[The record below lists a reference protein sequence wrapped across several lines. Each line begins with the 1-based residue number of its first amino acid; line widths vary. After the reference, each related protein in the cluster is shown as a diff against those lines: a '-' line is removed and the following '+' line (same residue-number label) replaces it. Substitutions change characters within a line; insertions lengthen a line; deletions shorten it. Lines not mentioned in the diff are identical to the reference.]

1 MKTKTPAIPYVVWMA
16 VFVVVP
22 LLLIVVYAFT
32 NYDGKFTLENFTNLD
47 VFLQVCGNSLYL
59 AAVATLICL
68 LIAYPF
74 AYFLAQTGPATRKV
88 AMLFIMLPM
97 WMNFLLRTYAWMSIL
112 ENHGFLNQILA
123 LVGIGP
129 LHIINTDAAVILG
142 MVYNFLPFMILPIFS
157 VIEKLDRRYIEAAQ
171 DLGAGKMQVFR
182 RVIFPLSVPGVISG
196 IMMVFIPSISTF
208 AISKLLGGGMSFLLG
223 DLIEMQ
229 FLGSAYK
236 RHLAYDAAAGD
247 YCHAHYEPLRRRRRR
262 GGDDVMQNRNPAIAK
277 VLNVLVFLFLY
288 LPIAVLIIFSFN
300 DSKSRTVW
308 SGFSLHW
315 YQELFQDE
323 EILSA
328 FSTTLTVSV
337 LAALIATVLGTAAA
351 IGFHAMKRRP
361 RYLLMTINNI
371 PMTNADIITG
381 VSLMLLFVFTGNML
395 GFSLGFG
402 TLLVAHIT
410 FNIPYVVLAVLPK
423 LRQLNPNLG
432 EAAMDLGATPWQAF
446 WKVLMP
452 ELRPGILNG
461 LLIAFT
467 LSIDDFVISYFT
479 AGSEVST
486 LAMQIYAMTRK
497 RISPEVNALSTILFV
512 VVLSLLLIVNFRE
525 MHQTK
530 QAEKRDKALQKD
542 GVKGGT
548 R

>member
-1 MKTKTPAIPYVVWMA
+1 
-16 VFVVVP
+16 
-22 LLLIVVYAFT
+22 
-32 NYDGKFTLENFTNLD
+32 
-47 VFLQVCGNSLYL
+47 
-59 AAVATLICL
+59 
-68 LIAYPF
+68 
-74 AYFLAQTGPATRKV
+74 
-88 AMLFIMLPM
+88 
-97 WMNFLLRTYAWMSIL
+97 
-112 ENHGFLNQILA
+112 
-123 LVGIGP
+123 
-129 LHIINTDAAVILG
+129 
-142 MVYNFLPFMILPIFS
+142 
-157 VIEKLDRRYIEAAQ
+157 
-171 DLGAGKMQVFR
+171 
-182 RVIFPLSVPGVISG
+182 
-196 IMMVFIPSISTF
+196 
-208 AISKLLGGGMSFLLG
+208 
-223 DLIEMQ
+223 
-229 FLGSAYK
+229 
-236 RHLAYDAAAGD
+236 
-247 YCHAHYEPLRRRRRR
+247 
-262 GGDDVMQNRNPAIAK
+262 MQNKNPVIAR

-337 LAALIATVLGTAAA
+337 LAAVIATVLGTAAA
-351 IGFHAMKRRP
+351 IGFHSMKRRP
-361 RYLLMTINNI
+361 RHLLMTINNI

-381 VSLMLLFVFTGNML
+381 VSLMLLFVFTGNLL

-461 LLIAFT
+461 MLIAFT

-479 AGSEVST
+479 AGSEVAT

-497 RISPEVNALSTILFV
+497 RISPEVNALSSILFIT
-512 VVLSLLLIVNFRE
+512 VLTLLLIVNFRE

-530 QAEKRDKALQKD
+530 QEEKRRKALQRD
-542 GVKGGT
+542 GVKGGAQ
-548 R
+548 

>member
-1 MKTKTPAIPYVVWMA
+1 
-16 VFVVVP
+16 
-22 LLLIVVYAFT
+22 
-32 NYDGKFTLENFTNLD
+32 
-47 VFLQVCGNSLYL
+47 
-59 AAVATLICL
+59 
-68 LIAYPF
+68 
-74 AYFLAQTGPATRKV
+74 
-88 AMLFIMLPM
+88 
-97 WMNFLLRTYAWMSIL
+97 
-112 ENHGFLNQILA
+112 
-123 LVGIGP
+123 
-129 LHIINTDAAVILG
+129 
-142 MVYNFLPFMILPIFS
+142 
-157 VIEKLDRRYIEAAQ
+157 
-171 DLGAGKMQVFR
+171 
-182 RVIFPLSVPGVISG
+182 
-196 IMMVFIPSISTF
+196 
-208 AISKLLGGGMSFLLG
+208 
-223 DLIEMQ
+223 
-229 FLGSAYK
+229 
-236 RHLAYDAAAGD
+236 
-247 YCHAHYEPLRRRRRR
+247 
-262 GGDDVMQNRNPAIAK
+262 MQNKNPVIAK
-277 VLNVLVFLFLY
+277 VLNILVFLFLY
-288 LPIAVLIIFSFN
+288 LPIAVLIVFSFN

-315 YQELFQDE
+315 YEELFHDE

-337 LAALIATVLGTAAA
+337 LAAVIATVLGTAAA
-351 IGFHAMKRRP
+351 TGFHSMKRKP
-361 RYLLMTINNI
+361 RHLLMTINNI

-381 VSLMLLFVFTGNML
+381 VSLMLLFVFTGNLL

-479 AGSEVST
+479 AGSEVAT

-512 VVLSLLLIVNFRE
+512 TVLTLLLIVNFRE
-525 MHQTK
+525 MHQSK
-530 QAEKRDKALQKD
+530 QAEKRNRALQRD
-542 GVKGGT
+542 GTKGGGL
-548 R
+548 

>member
-1 MKTKTPAIPYVVWMA
+1 
-16 VFVVVP
+16 
-22 LLLIVVYAFT
+22 
-32 NYDGKFTLENFTNLD
+32 
-47 VFLQVCGNSLYL
+47 
-59 AAVATLICL
+59 
-68 LIAYPF
+68 
-74 AYFLAQTGPATRKV
+74 
-88 AMLFIMLPM
+88 
-97 WMNFLLRTYAWMSIL
+97 
-112 ENHGFLNQILA
+112 
-123 LVGIGP
+123 
-129 LHIINTDAAVILG
+129 
-142 MVYNFLPFMILPIFS
+142 
-157 VIEKLDRRYIEAAQ
+157 
-171 DLGAGKMQVFR
+171 MQNKN
-182 RVIFPLSVPGVISG
+182 PVIS
-196 IMMVFIPSISTF
+196 
-208 AISKLLGGGMSFLLG
+208 
-223 DLIEMQ
+223 
-229 FLGSAYK
+229 
-236 RHLAYDAAAGD
+236 
-247 YCHAHYEPLRRRRRR
+247 
-262 GGDDVMQNRNPAIAK
+262 K
-277 VLNVLVFLFLY
+277 VLNVMVFAFLY
-288 LPIAVLIIFSFN
+288 LPIAVLIVFSFN

-315 YQELFQDE
+315 YEELFQDE

-351 IGFHAMKRRP
+351 IGFHSMRRKP
-361 RYLLMTINNI
+361 RHLLMTINNI

-381 VSLMLLFVFTGNML
+381 VSLMLLFVFTGNLL

-497 RISPEVNALSTILFV
+497 RISPEINALSTILFV
-512 VVLSLLLIVNFRE
+512 TVLGLLLIVNLRE
-525 MHQTK
+525 MRQSK
-530 QAEKRDKALQKD
+530 LEEKRKKALQRD
-542 GVKGGT
+542 GMKGGSL
-548 R
+548 

>member
-1 MKTKTPAIPYVVWMA
+1 
-16 VFVVVP
+16 
-22 LLLIVVYAFT
+22 
-32 NYDGKFTLENFTNLD
+32 
-47 VFLQVCGNSLYL
+47 
-59 AAVATLICL
+59 
-68 LIAYPF
+68 
-74 AYFLAQTGPATRKV
+74 
-88 AMLFIMLPM
+88 
-97 WMNFLLRTYAWMSIL
+97 
-112 ENHGFLNQILA
+112 
-123 LVGIGP
+123 
-129 LHIINTDAAVILG
+129 
-142 MVYNFLPFMILPIFS
+142 
-157 VIEKLDRRYIEAAQ
+157 
-171 DLGAGKMQVFR
+171 MQNKN
-182 RVIFPLSVPGVISG
+182 PVIS
-196 IMMVFIPSISTF
+196 
-208 AISKLLGGGMSFLLG
+208 
-223 DLIEMQ
+223 
-229 FLGSAYK
+229 
-236 RHLAYDAAAGD
+236 
-247 YCHAHYEPLRRRRRR
+247 
-262 GGDDVMQNRNPAIAK
+262 K
-277 VLNVLVFLFLY
+277 VLNVLVFAFLY
-288 LPIAVLIIFSFN
+288 LPIAVLIVFSFN

-315 YQELFQDE
+315 YEELFQDE

-337 LAALIATVLGTAAA
+337 LAAVIATVLGTAAA
-351 IGFHAMKRRP
+351 IGFHSMRRKP
-361 RYLLMTINNI
+361 RHLLMTINNI

-381 VSLMLLFVFTGNML
+381 VSLMLLFVFTGNLL

-497 RISPEVNALSTILFV
+497 RISPEINALSTILFV
-512 VVLSLLLIVNFRE
+512 TVLGLLLIVNLRE
-525 MHQTK
+525 MRQSK
-530 QAEKRDKALQKD
+530 LEEKRKKALQRD
-542 GVKGGT
+542 GMKGGSL
-548 R
+548 

>member
-1 MKTKTPAIPYVVWMA
+1 MKTKHLRLM
-16 VFVVVP
+16 
-22 LLLIVVYAFT
+22 
-32 NYDGKFTLENFTNLD
+32 
-47 VFLQVCGNSLYL
+47 QR
-59 AAVATLICL
+59 
-68 LIAYPF
+68 AY
-74 AYFLAQTGPATRKV
+74 
-88 AMLFIMLPM
+88 
-97 WMNFLLRTYAWMSIL
+97 
-112 ENHGFLNQILA
+112 
-123 LVGIGP
+123 
-129 LHIINTDAAVILG
+129 VIL
-142 MVYNFLPFMILPIFS
+142 FFCFM
-157 VIEKLDRRYIEAAQ
+157 
-171 DLGAGKMQVFR
+171 
-182 RVIFPLSVPGVISG
+182 
-196 IMMVFIPSISTF
+196 
-208 AISKLLGGGMSFLLG
+208 
-223 DLIEMQ
+223 
-229 FLGSAYK
+229 
-236 RHLAYDAAAGD
+236 
-247 YCHAHYEPLRRRRRR
+247 
-262 GGDDVMQNRNPAIAK
+262 
-277 VLNVLVFLFLY
+277 Y
-288 LPIAVLIIFSFN
+288 LPIAYMIVFSFN
-300 DSKSRTVW
+300 QSKGYALFT
-308 SGFSLHW
+308 GFTLKWYTSLLHNSA
-315 YQELFQDE
+315 
-323 EILSA
+323 ILSA
-328 FSTTLTVSV
+328 LRVSLEV
-337 LAALIATVLGTAAA
+337 ALISAVIATVLGTAASLGIA
-351 IGFHAMKRRP
+351 SMSRKSRLVI
-361 RYLLMTINNI
+361 TNI
-371 PMTNADIITG
+371 TYIPVVNPEIITG
-381 VSLMLLFVFTGNML
+381 ISLMLLFVFTGNML

>member
-1 MKTKTPAIPYVVWMA
+1 
-16 VFVVVP
+16 
-22 LLLIVVYAFT
+22 
-32 NYDGKFTLENFTNLD
+32 
-47 VFLQVCGNSLYL
+47 
-59 AAVATLICL
+59 
-68 LIAYPF
+68 
-74 AYFLAQTGPATRKV
+74 
-88 AMLFIMLPM
+88 
-97 WMNFLLRTYAWMSIL
+97 
-112 ENHGFLNQILA
+112 
-123 LVGIGP
+123 
-129 LHIINTDAAVILG
+129 
-142 MVYNFLPFMILPIFS
+142 
-157 VIEKLDRRYIEAAQ
+157 
-171 DLGAGKMQVFR
+171 
-182 RVIFPLSVPGVISG
+182 
-196 IMMVFIPSISTF
+196 
-208 AISKLLGGGMSFLLG
+208 
-223 DLIEMQ
+223 
-229 FLGSAYK
+229 
-236 RHLAYDAAAGD
+236 
-247 YCHAHYEPLRRRRRR
+247 
-262 GGDDVMQNRNPAIAK
+262 MQNKNPVIAK
-277 VLNVLVFLFLY
+277 VLNILVFLFLY

-315 YQELFQDE
+315 YEELFHDE

-328 FSTTLTVSV
+328 FSTTITVSV
-337 LAALIATVLGTAAA
+337 LAAVIATVLGTAAA
-351 IGFHAMKRRP
+351 IGFHSMKRKP
-361 RYLLMTINNI
+361 RHLLMTINNI

-381 VSLMLLFVFTGNML
+381 VSLMLLFVFTGNLL

-479 AGSEVST
+479 AGSEVAT

-530 QAEKRDKALQKD
+530 QAEKRNKVLQKD
-542 GVKGGT
+542 GVKGGAQ
-548 R
+548 

>member
-1 MKTKTPAIPYVVWMA
+1 
-16 VFVVVP
+16 
-22 LLLIVVYAFT
+22 
-32 NYDGKFTLENFTNLD
+32 
-47 VFLQVCGNSLYL
+47 
-59 AAVATLICL
+59 
-68 LIAYPF
+68 
-74 AYFLAQTGPATRKV
+74 
-88 AMLFIMLPM
+88 
-97 WMNFLLRTYAWMSIL
+97 
-112 ENHGFLNQILA
+112 
-123 LVGIGP
+123 
-129 LHIINTDAAVILG
+129 
-142 MVYNFLPFMILPIFS
+142 
-157 VIEKLDRRYIEAAQ
+157 
-171 DLGAGKMQVFR
+171 MQNKN
-182 RVIFPLSVPGVISG
+182 PVIS
-196 IMMVFIPSISTF
+196 
-208 AISKLLGGGMSFLLG
+208 
-223 DLIEMQ
+223 
-229 FLGSAYK
+229 
-236 RHLAYDAAAGD
+236 
-247 YCHAHYEPLRRRRRR
+247 
-262 GGDDVMQNRNPAIAK
+262 K
-277 VLNVLVFLFLY
+277 VLNVLVFAFLY
-288 LPIAVLIIFSFN
+288 LPIAVLIVFSFN

-315 YQELFQDE
+315 YEELFQDE

-351 IGFHAMKRRP
+351 IGFHAMKRRL
-361 RYLLMTINNI
+361 RHLLMTINNI

-381 VSLMLLFVFTGNML
+381 VSLMLLFVFTGNLL

-479 AGSEVST
+479 AGSEVAT

-512 VVLSLLLIVNFRE
+512 TVLTLLLIVNFRE
-525 MHQTK
+525 MHQSK
-530 QAEKRDKALQKD
+530 QAEKRNRALQRD
-542 GVKGGT
+542 GTKGGGL
-548 R
+548 

>member
-1 MKTKTPAIPYVVWMA
+1 
-16 VFVVVP
+16 
-22 LLLIVVYAFT
+22 
-32 NYDGKFTLENFTNLD
+32 
-47 VFLQVCGNSLYL
+47 
-59 AAVATLICL
+59 
-68 LIAYPF
+68 
-74 AYFLAQTGPATRKV
+74 
-88 AMLFIMLPM
+88 
-97 WMNFLLRTYAWMSIL
+97 
-112 ENHGFLNQILA
+112 
-123 LVGIGP
+123 
-129 LHIINTDAAVILG
+129 
-142 MVYNFLPFMILPIFS
+142 
-157 VIEKLDRRYIEAAQ
+157 
-171 DLGAGKMQVFR
+171 
-182 RVIFPLSVPGVISG
+182 
-196 IMMVFIPSISTF
+196 
-208 AISKLLGGGMSFLLG
+208 
-223 DLIEMQ
+223 
-229 FLGSAYK
+229 
-236 RHLAYDAAAGD
+236 
-247 YCHAHYEPLRRRRRR
+247 
-262 GGDDVMQNRNPAIAK
+262 MQNRNPVIAK

-315 YQELFQDE
+315 YEELFHDE

-337 LAALIATVLGTAAA
+337 LAAVIATVLGTAAA
-351 IGFHAMKRRP
+351 IGFHSMKRKP
-361 RYLLMTINNI
+361 RHLLMTINNI

-381 VSLMLLFVFTGNML
+381 VSLMLLFVFTGNLL

-479 AGSEVST
+479 AGSEVAT

-512 VVLSLLLIVNFRE
+512 SVLTLLLIVNFRE
-525 MHQTK
+525 MHQSK
-530 QAEKRDKALQKD
+530 QAEKRNRALQRD
-542 GVKGGT
+542 GTKGGGL
-548 R
+548 

>member
-1 MKTKTPAIPYVVWMA
+1 
-16 VFVVVP
+16 
-22 LLLIVVYAFT
+22 
-32 NYDGKFTLENFTNLD
+32 
-47 VFLQVCGNSLYL
+47 
-59 AAVATLICL
+59 
-68 LIAYPF
+68 
-74 AYFLAQTGPATRKV
+74 
-88 AMLFIMLPM
+88 
-97 WMNFLLRTYAWMSIL
+97 
-112 ENHGFLNQILA
+112 
-123 LVGIGP
+123 
-129 LHIINTDAAVILG
+129 
-142 MVYNFLPFMILPIFS
+142 
-157 VIEKLDRRYIEAAQ
+157 
-171 DLGAGKMQVFR
+171 
-182 RVIFPLSVPGVISG
+182 
-196 IMMVFIPSISTF
+196 
-208 AISKLLGGGMSFLLG
+208 
-223 DLIEMQ
+223 
-229 FLGSAYK
+229 
-236 RHLAYDAAAGD
+236 
-247 YCHAHYEPLRRRRRR
+247 
-262 GGDDVMQNRNPAIAK
+262 MQNRNPVIAK

-337 LAALIATVLGTAAA
+337 LAAVIATVLGTAAA
-351 IGFHAMKRRP
+351 IGFHSMKRKP
-361 RYLLMTINNI
+361 RHLLMTINNI

-381 VSLMLLFVFTGNML
+381 VSLMLLFVFTGNLL

-479 AGSEVST
+479 AGSEVAT

-512 VVLSLLLIVNFRE
+512 TVLTLLLIVNFRE
-525 MHQTK
+525 MHQSK
-530 QAEKRDKALQKD
+530 QAEKRNKALQKD
-542 GVKGGT
+542 GVKGGA